1 MPHLIPL
8 PAAIS
13 ATGDAFF
20 LKKTTR
26 ITVDPDLGA
35 STPLSAALTHQ
46 IQNAT
51 GLTLTVQSGDPVP
64 GGIHLTSADAD
75 PALGAEG
82 YALTITDQGITLR
95 GQAAGIFYGIQTL
108 DQLLVQPDPGT
119 WAIPGGV
126 IQDQP
131 RFAYRGMMLDVA
143 RHFFGVD
150 DVKRLIDLMALY
162 KLNTLHLHLSDD
174 QGWRLEIKSWPKLTE
189 IGGSSAVDGDPGGYY
204 TQVDYANLVAYAQ
217 TRFITLVP
225 EIDMP
230 SHTNAALASYA
241 DLNCDGVAP
250 ALYTGI
256 KVGFSSLCNEKAI
269 TFQFVDDVIRE
280 LTALTPGPYLHI
292 GGDEAHSTPKA
303 DYIAFVTRVQEIVG
317 SHGKQ
322 MVGWEEI
329 SQIQLAPD
337 TIAQQWFSDG
347 AVRAVAQGSK
357 IIASPASRIYLDM
370 KYDDATPLGLNWAG
384 NVSVEHSYTWDPATD
399 VPGVGEADLLGVEA
413 ALWTETLRTFDDLA
427 VMVFPRLLS
436 LAEIGWTPQD
446 QRNWGEYRERLAAHG
461 PRLAAL
467 GVGFIDHRKWNGSR
481 GLGIGDWGLGI
492 RCLPNPQIPNPQ
504 SPTMYSPWS

>member
-1 MPHLIPL
+1 M
-8 PAAIS
+8 
-13 ATGDAFF
+13 
-20 LKKTTR
+20 
-26 ITVDPDLGA
+26 
-35 STPLSAALTHQ
+35 
-46 IQNAT
+46 
-51 GLTLTVQSGDPVP
+51 
-64 GGIHLTSADAD
+64 
-75 PALGAEG
+75 
-82 YALTITDQGITLR
+82 
-95 GQAAGIFYGIQTL
+95 
-108 DQLLVQPDPGT
+108 
-119 WAIPGGV
+119 

-189 IGGSSAVDGDPGGYY
+189 IGGSTAVDGDPGGYY
-204 TQVDYANLVAYAQ
+204 TQAEYADLVAYAQ
-217 TRFITLVP
+217 ARFITIVP

-241 DLNCDGVAP
+241 ELNCDGVAP
-250 ALYTGI
+250 DLYTGI

-280 LTALTPGPYLHI
+280 VAALTPGPYIHI

-303 DYIAFVTRVQEIVG
+303 DYLAFVTRVQEIVG

-347 AVRAVAQGSK
+347 AVRAVAQGEK
-357 IIASPASRIYLDM
+357 VIASPASRIYLDM
-370 KYDDATPLGLNWAG
+370 KYDDATPLGPELGGHRQRG
-384 NVSVEHSYTWDPATD
+384 NLLHRNPAND

-427 VMVFPRLLS
+427 VMAFPRLLS
-436 LAEIGWTPQD
+436 LAEIGWTPQT
-446 QRNWGEYRERLAAHG
+446 QRNWAEYRERLAAHG
-461 PRLAAL
+461 PRLTAL
-467 GVGFIDHRKWNGSR
+467 GVEFYLLSEVEWK
-481 GLGIGDWGLGI
+481 
-492 RCLPNPQIPNPQ
+492 
-504 SPTMYSPWS
+504 

>member
-1 MPHLIPL
+1 MTAKTILILFLITITLTGCAPASPPVTTEPLTMIHLIPL
-8 PAAIS
+8 PAAIT
-13 ATGDAFF
+13 AVRDAFL

-35 STPLSAALTHQ
+35 WTPLAAGLAQ
-46 IQNAT
+46 SIQNAT
-51 GLTLTVQSGDPVP
+51 GLTLTVQTGDPVP
-64 GGIHLTSADAD
+64 GGIHLTSVDAD

-82 YALTITDQGITLR
+82 YELTITDQGITLR

-174 QGWRLEIKSWPKLTE
+174 QGWRLEINSWPRLTE
-189 IGGSSAVDGDPGGYY
+189 IGGSTAVDGDPGGYY

-217 TRFITLVP
+217 TRFITIVP

-250 ALYTGI
+250 DLYTGI
-256 KVGFSSLCNEKAI
+256 KVGFSSLCNDKEI

-280 LTALTPGPYLHI
+280 VAALTPGPYLHI

-303 DYIAFVTRVQEIVG
+303 DYLAFVTRVQEIVG

-322 MVGWEEI
+322 MIGWEEI

-347 AVRAVAQGSK
+347 AVRAVAQGAK

-370 KYDDATPLGLNWAG
+370 KYDNTTPLGLNWAG
-384 NVSVEHSYTWDPATD
+384 NVSVETSYTWDPATD

-461 PRLAAL
+461 PRLTAL
-467 GVGFIDHRKWNGSR
+467 GVEFY
-481 GLGIGDWGLGI
+481 
-492 RCLPNPQIPNPQ
+492 Q
-504 SPTMYSPWS
+504 SSEVEWK